1 MRGGGR
7 GGASRSV
14 LIFMDQRLPC
24 REVFRQAGG
33 DCEEEAESPLFTFNH
48 KRGNRQGRAH
58 IGRRQVL
65 SGLFEAHTAQ
75 KNPEIRQVFPD
86 FSVLSGQKNSRSKLL
101 CTQKEIFLC
110 RARRKAQEYWICIPS
125 ILNEAR
131 REKILFALPY
141 PCVNAPKRF
150 LLFCP
155 FFGAARRRASLAKS
169 GAC

>member
-1 MRGGGR
+1 M
-7 GGASRSV
+7 
-14 LIFMDQRLPC
+14 
-24 REVFRQAGG
+24 
-33 DCEEEAESPLFTFNH
+33 
-48 KRGNRQGRAH
+48 
-58 IGRRQVL
+58 

-131 REKILFALPY
+131 REKILFALPH
-141 PCVNAPKRF
+141 PCVNAPKTLP
-150 LLFCP
+150 LLFYFLP
-155 FFGAARRRASLAKS
+155 VFFFFFFRPLRRKAQARRHSTNTPPASRPTHSLRSLLSPVMTPRRLSSETEKIAS
-169 GAC
+169 ALPS